1 MSLALCAP
9 AAHNGVRIL
18 RNPDAT
24 LKRQLR
30 TRNRG
35 KILSAVREILILP
48 VVARIG

>member
-1 MSLALCAP
+1 MSPALCAP
-9 AAHNGVRIL
+9 VEHNGVRVL

-35 KILSAVREILILP
+35 KILSAVRGILILP
-48 VVARIG
+48 AVARIG